1 MDYCAKLFL
10 ATFLKVFFRR
20 FFFQILI
27 MNVWLF
33 SGDFVVQHHPFGSKV
48 YDDKIFVSVYYR

>member
-1 MDYCAKLFL
+1 MDYCAKLF
-10 ATFLKVFFRR
+10 FSYFFKSI
-20 FFFQILI
+20 FSEVFFQILI